1 MCYVYHIV
9 MTCEPYFYSKGVTRG
24 CNVLV
29 RIIRH
34 QSKVEDVVRSRGYWK
49 FNNSLLDQK
58 EFVDRLIAVV
68 NELLEEGKGKLT
80 PSQLRELVKFNIGK
94 FSLKQSTEKA
104 RKSRMEINELHNR
117 IKKLEDDLALSLED
131 NTAEINSV
139 KSKIQ
144 DYYERK
150 TKSSIFRCKAR
161 WLGEGERSSK
171 YFFNLEKLRFNN
183 RTMVCL
189 VREDKCLQESKRDF
203 EYPS

>member
-1 MCYVYHIV
+1 

-68 NELLEEGKGKLT
+68 NELLEEGEGKLT

-104 RKSRMEINELHNR
+104 RKSRMEISELHNR

-150 TKSSIFRCKAR
+150 TKSSIFRCEAR